1 MRNLT
6 VLGIVGVFLALGACK
21 TDAIRSEVSAQ
32 VIDPTPESHAEL
44 QHVVSSALGGRSVT
58 IAENALTKESMLIIG
73 PRNLTGRD
81 LGKPEQFRLV
91 LSGSTCILVHLG
103 SNSRS
108 ELAKTNCVAE

>member
-1 MRNLT
+1 MRDLT
-6 VLGIVGVFLALGACK
+6 VLSIVGVILVLNACK
-21 TDAIRSEVSAQ
+21 TDTVRAEVPAH
-32 VIDPTPESHAEL
+32 VVDPTPESHAEL